1 MIRAVLATA
10 LAITA
15 ALSIAVSAYVVG
27 ESRGREQALEIICR
41 AAFLGEYVNGTCR
54 F

>member
-1 MIRAVLATA
+1 MK
-10 LAITA
+10 TA
-15 ALSIAVSAYVVG
+15 AAVILVSVAGISLFIAGFALG
-27 ESRGREQALEIICR
+27 EGRGREQALEIICR